1 MQNAIL
7 LYCSFLFIESLT
19 LPRLPFY
26 FLSDWPPNP
35 NPKKGKYVKG
45 FLISNFLVPL
55 YFVLEILLRL
65 AALFFPNNMEG
76 SKRTTTRFGHLHSST
91 KKSKKTKKTQKNK
104 KNHTTLWWKVFCQA
118 IHQIALSS
126 LWLQPEV
133 KTCCLYH
140 RNGTIIHTFR
150 KTKYCRQHVL
160 ATYTK
165 WALKVGSLLVLRVQR
180 LE

>member
-1 MQNAIL
+1 MKIFMQNAIL

-65 AALFFPNNMEG
+65 AALFFPNKMEG

-91 KKSKKTKKTQKNK
+91 KKSKKTKKPQKNK
-104 KNHTTLWWKVFCQA
+104 KKSYNVMMESF
-118 IHQIALSS
+118 LSS
-126 LWLQPEV
+126 NTSNRFKFIVTTTRGKNLLSLSQ
-133 KTCCLYH
+133 
-140 RNGTIIHTFR
+140 
-150 KTKYCRQHVL
+150 
-160 ATYTK
+160 K
-165 WALKVGSLLVLRVQR
+165 WNYNSYL
-180 LE
+180 

>member
-1 MQNAIL
+1 MKIFMQNAIL

-45 FLISNFLVPL
+45 FLISSFLVPL

-104 KNHTTLWWKVFCQA
+104 KKSYNVMMESF
-118 IHQIALSS
+118 LSS
-126 LWLQPEV
+126 NTSNRFKFIVTTTRGKNMLSLSQ
-133 KTCCLYH
+133 
-140 RNGTIIHTFR
+140 
-150 KTKYCRQHVL
+150 
-160 ATYTK
+160 K
-165 WALKVGSLLVLRVQR
+165 WNYNSYL
-180 LE
+180 